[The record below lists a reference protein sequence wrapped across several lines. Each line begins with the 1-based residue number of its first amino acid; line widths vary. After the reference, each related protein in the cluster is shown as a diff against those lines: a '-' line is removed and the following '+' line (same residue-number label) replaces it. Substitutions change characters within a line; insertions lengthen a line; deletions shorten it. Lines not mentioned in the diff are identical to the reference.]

1 MVSQRYDKRFGGAMS
16 LRGFGFSLDIQTG
29 TTRHWYLD
37 SLGVKR
43 WVYDDTIVDNQGG
56 ETVSLQ
62 RQVLNTNKQKEAL

>member
-1 MVSQRYDKRFGGAMS
+1 MS
-16 LRGFGFSLDIQTG
+16 LRGFGFSLDIKTG

-62 RQVLNTNKQKEAL
+62 RQDNESNDKEAL